1 MIEFDC
7 SLHAEMKL
15 KERKISK
22 SDVEDILNNP
32 ESVFLDI
39 ETGNLVAVGERK
51 SRPDHRLI
59 IVYSSGE
66 RIKLITVIDTS
77 RMEIVKM
84 REKRGRWVRIK

>member
-1 MIEFDC
+1 MDFDC
-7 SLHAEMKL
+7 SSHAEFKL

-22 SDVEDILNNP
+22 SEVEDILKNP
-32 ESVFLDI
+32 ENIFLDI
-39 ETGNLVAVGERK
+39 ETGNMVAVGERK
-51 SRPDHRLI
+51 SKQGHRLI

-77 RMEIVKM
+77 RMEIIKM